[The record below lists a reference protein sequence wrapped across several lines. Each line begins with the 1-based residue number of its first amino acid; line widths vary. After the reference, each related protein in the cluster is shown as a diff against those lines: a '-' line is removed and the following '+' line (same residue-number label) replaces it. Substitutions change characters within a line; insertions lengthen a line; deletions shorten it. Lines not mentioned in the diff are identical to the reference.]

1 MNIESIGIRNG
12 VAQGQ
17 AQGAKSAGDPLAALF
32 AEFLGLADALVA
44 GGTAKAKQA
53 DEPSAEQQQLM
64 AMAGLPILPAA
75 AQGTTPAQQQG
86 TTHETAAAGAA
97 AGGKAVAAAA
107 VAAMP
112 GAALPIQVPKEG
124 AGAPANGK
132 ATPAAD
138 GKLAVAADAKAAP
151 AAAPDGKPE
160 SKPGDAAKPTAT
172 ATLPPLAVSLAPNVT
187 LAAPKTA
194 APAGAEKAKPAA
206 SSGSAAKSTAP
217 VSVTVEKAPAQP
229 AGEARRA
236 EEPAAIAAA
245 APAPSKDDPAATP
258 AKPELTAT
266 APAPTSPPPQAA
278 QGPVDK
284 AAPPPPQAAAVPLHD
299 ATQQV
304 VHRVEKAVE
313 HGEDRIRIELKP
325 ASLGGVEVHLHI
337 ADDGRVNAVVRA
349 DRADTLSLLQSDARG
364 LEQALKDAGL
374 RPDAG
379 SLSFNLRQGEGQ
391 AGHQPDARG
400 QRRRGNSERAV
411 FAIEA
416 VGAEPP
422 SVRDLPGGL
431 DIRI

>member
-17 AQGAKSAGDPLAALF
+17 AQGAKNAGDPLAALF

-53 DEPSAEQQQLM
+53 DEPSAEQQLM

-75 AQGTTPAQQQG
+75 AQGTTPVQQQG
-86 TTHETAAAGAA
+86 TAQGN
-97 AGGKAVAAAA
+97 AAAA
-107 VAAMP
+107 VAAGGKGVAAAAAGMP
-112 GAALPIQVPKEG
+112 AAALPIQVPK
-124 AGAPANGK
+124 AGADASADGK
-132 ATPAAD
+132 AIPAAD
-138 GKLAVAADAKAAP
+138 GKAAIAADGK
-151 AAAPDGKPE
+151 AAPDGKPP
-160 SKPGDAAKPTAT
+160 SKPGDAAKPA
-172 ATLPPLAVSLAPNVT
+172 ADAAPPALAVSLAPNVT
-187 LAAPKTA
+187 LPAPKTA

-206 SSGSAAKSTAP
+206 SSGAAAKSTAP

-229 AGEARRA
+229 GAAAPRHT
-236 EEPAAIAAA
+236 EEPVAVAAA
-245 APAPSKDDPAATP
+245 APAPAKDEPAAAP
-258 AKPELTAT
+258 AKPEMTAT
-266 APAPTSPPPQAA
+266 APAPASPPPQAVQA
-278 QGPVDK
+278 PADK
-284 AAPPPPQAAAVPLHD
+284 AAPPPPQAAPIPLHD

-349 DRADTLSLLQSDARG
+349 DRADTLSLLQSDSRG

-400 QRRRGNSERAV
+400 QRRRGNSERAA
-411 FAIEA
+411 FTIEA
-416 VGAEPP
+416 LGAEPP
-422 SVRDLPGGL
+422 SGRDLPGSL